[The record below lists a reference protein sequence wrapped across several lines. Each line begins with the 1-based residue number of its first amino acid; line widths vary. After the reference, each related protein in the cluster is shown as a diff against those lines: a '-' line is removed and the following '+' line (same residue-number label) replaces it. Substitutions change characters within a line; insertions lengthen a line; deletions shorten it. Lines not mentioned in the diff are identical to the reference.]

1 MLRYYK
7 ISRKKVMQLS
17 LGTVLR
23 GKDLEEFLLNGIGE
37 KKNAV
42 IEHLS
47 LYDSNDLFPQWIE
60 FIRQID
66 ELINLLFDLSE
77 EDLFLLADCKI
88 DTFDNHEQVANV
100 FRMLQAKYGEHVAAR
115 VKRLVAMY
123 AALKLEFCVFGIHGL
138 WYRTIFDII
147 GFCQSRRLYYMA
159 YLSLIRLYA
168 KGEKKIEATELLSH
182 FQEQIETNMTPI
194 TTGLHGI
201 MGSRCLDGYQAVARP
216 IGLQFNMHYQ
226 QLEGFFLEAHTM
238 SELDILEYSRSL
250 SERYSSS
257 GVVKKLYSYAE
268 LENAVKQAECLFGE
282 YGIVNS
288 TELLEIKQI
297 VSELK
302 AMFVEEYSLVLDE
315 GEYKKLAEHC
325 PHLQLCSTAKDY
337 YDTINERPAFY
348 PFADNYYS
356 TVFMMIR
363 YVENTLYGLLKK
375 KRRYR
380 IKAGF
385 MFEKKV
391 EALLKK
397 YRFEVTDVKR
407 IHMQEFDV
415 ICKKGDTIYNFQCK
429 NNYLDI
435 NNLSPVNMDKVCK
448 QNKRLT
454 NYYIKALEKENH
466 RTRLL
471 VEKFKTDNI
480 ENYVVVRYPVMMD
493 HSRVICYNNLEDWL
507 ESKMDR

>member
-1 MLRYYK
+1 
-7 ISRKKVMQLS
+7 MQLS
-17 LGTVLR
+17 LGTILK
-23 GKDLEEFLLNGIGE
+23 GKDLEEFLLNGIEE

-47 LYDSNDLFPQWIE
+47 LYDGDALFPQWIE

-77 EDLFLLADCKI
+77 EDLYLLAECKI
-88 DTFDNHEQVANV
+88 DTFDNHEQVVNV
-100 FRMLQAKYGEHVAAR
+100 FRMLQAKYGVHVAAR
-115 VKRLVAMY
+115 VKRLVIMY
-123 AALKLEFCVFGIHGL
+123 AALKLDFCIFGNHSL
-138 WYRTIFDII
+138 WYSTIFDII

-168 KGEKKIEATELLSH
+168 KGTKKIEAMELLSH
-182 FQEQIETNMTPI
+182 FQEQIETNMPPI
-194 TTGLHGI
+194 TTGLHGV
-201 MGSRCLDGYQAVARP
+201 MGSRCLDGYQAIARP
-216 IGLQFNMHYQ
+216 IGLLFNMRYQ

-238 SELDILEYSRSL
+238 SEVDILEHSRPT
-250 SERYSSS
+250 SEQDTSS
-257 GVVKKLYSYAE
+257 GVEKKLYSYAE
-268 LENAVKQAECLFGE
+268 LEYAVKQAECLFGE
-282 YGIVNS
+282 YGVVNS
-288 TELLEIKQI
+288 AELLEIQQM
-297 VSELK
+297 VNELK
-302 AMFVEEYSLVLDE
+302 ARFVEEYSLVLDE
-315 GEYKKLAEHC
+315 GEYRKLVGHC

-348 PFADNYYS
+348 PFAGNYYS

-375 KRRYR
+375 KIRYK

-391 EALLKK
+391 EALLEK
-397 YRFEVTDVKR
+397 YGFVLTGVKR
-407 IHMQEFDV
+407 IHMKEFDV

-429 NNYLDI
+429 NNYFDI
-435 NNLSPVNMDKVCK
+435 NNLSPANMDKVCK

-471 VEKFKTDNI
+471 VEEFKTDNI
-480 ENYVVVRYPVMMD
+480 ENYVVVRYPVMMN
-493 HSRVICYNNLEDWL
+493 HARVICYNNLENWL
-507 ESKMDR
+507 ESKKDIM

>member
-1 MLRYYK
+1 
-7 ISRKKVMQLS
+7 MQLTI
-17 LGTVLR
+17 GTILQ
-23 GKDLEEFLLNGIGE
+23 GKNLEEFLFKGIDE

-47 LYDSNDLFPQWIE
+47 LYEGNDLFPKWVE

-66 ELINLLFDLSE
+66 ELINLVFDLSE
-77 EDLFLLADCKI
+77 EELYLLADCRI
-88 DTFDNHEQVANV
+88 DTFDNHEQVAKV
-100 FRMLQAKYGEHVAAR
+100 FRMLQTKYGDHVADR

-123 AALKLEFCVFGIHGL
+123 AALKLEFCVFGFHGL
-138 WYRTIFDII
+138 WYSTILDII

-168 KGEKKIEATELLSH
+168 KGARKIEKMELLSH

-194 TTGLHGI
+194 TTGLHGV
-201 MGSRCLDGYQAVARP
+201 MGCRCLDGYQAVARP
-216 IGLQFNMHYQ
+216 IGLQFNMRYQ

-238 SELDILEYSRSL
+238 SEVDILEYSNSM
-250 SERYSSS
+250 SEKYTSS
-257 GVVKKLYSYAE
+257 GVAKKLYSYVE

-282 YGIVNS
+282 YDIVNS
-288 TELLEIKQI
+288 AELLEIKHV

-302 AMFVEEYSLVLDE
+302 RWMVEEYSLVIDE
-315 GEYKKLAEHC
+315 EEYIKLAKQC

-348 PFADNYYS
+348 PFAGNYYS

-375 KRRYR
+375 KRRYK

-385 MFEKKV
+385 LFEKKV
-391 EALLKK
+391 EALLKT
-397 YRFEVTDVKR
+397 YGFEVTGVKR
-407 IHMQEFDV
+407 IHMQKFDV
-415 ICKKGDTIYNFQCK
+415 ICKNGAAIYNFQCK

-435 NNLSPVNMDKVCK
+435 NNLSPANIDKVCK

-471 VEKFKTDNI
+471 VEEFETDNI
-480 ENYVVVRYPVMMD
+480 ENYVIVRYPVMMN
-493 HSRVICYNNLEDWL
+493 HTRVICYNNLEEWL
-507 ESKMDR
+507 ESKKNVK